1 MRQIPTRHEGR
12 SMRKVLEVRNLRTH
26 FELVEGTVRA
36 VDGVSF
42 QLNEGEVLGIVG
54 ESGCGKSV
62 TAQSIMRILPKSA
75 RIVDGEILFWN
86 QQDVVDLTKLDS
98 EGEQMRNIRGKDIAM
113 IFQEPAACFAP
124 VYTVGEQMI
133 EAILLHEDMSK
144 QEARRLALKMLE
156 KVKIPNPESV
166 LDRYSFQLSG
176 GMLQRCMIA
185 MALSLNPKVLIA
197 DEPTTALDVTI
208 QAQVIYLVNQL
219 QKEYCSAIM
228 WITHDMGVI
237 AQISDRVAVMYLG
250 QIVETAPVK
259 DLFRNPLHP
268 YTRAL
273 LRSIPRLARRKKKLE
288 AIKGV
293 VPDPYNLPIG
303 CRYHNRCDSFIQGLC
318 DEREPT
324 EVEVDVAHRVKCFLY
339 GGR

>member
-1 MRQIPTRHEGR
+1 MEN
-12 SMRKVLEVRNLRTH
+12 VLEVKGLRTY
-26 FELVEGTVRA
+26 FELAEGTVKA
-36 VDGVSF
+36 VDGIDF
-42 QLNEGEVLGIVG
+42 QLRKGEVLGIVG

-62 TAQSIMRILPKSA
+62 TALSIMRILPKSA
-75 RIVDGEILFWN
+75 RICDGQILFRN
-86 QQDVVDLTKLDS
+86 EGNVLDLVKLDAN
-98 EGEQMRNIRGKDIAM
+98 GEEMRRIRGKDISM
-113 IFQEPAACFAP
+113 IFQEPAACFSP

-133 EAILLHEDMSK
+133 EAIVLHEDVSK
-144 QEARRLALKMLE
+144 QEARKLAVKMLD

-208 QAQVIYLVNQL
+208 QAQIIYLVKQL
-219 QKEYCSAIM
+219 QKEYSSSII

-237 AQISDRVAVMYLG
+237 AQVSDRVAVMYLG
-250 QIVETAPVK
+250 HIVETAKVK
-259 DLFRNPLHP
+259 DLFEDPKHP

-273 LRSIPRLARRKKKLE
+273 LRSIPRLARRKTKLE

-293 VPDPYNLPIG
+293 VPDPYNLPTG
-303 CRYHNRCDSFIQGLC
+303 CRYHDRCDSFMKGLC
-318 DEREPT
+318 DREEPS
-324 EVEVDVAHRVKCFLY
+324 EVEVGQDHRVKCFLY
-339 GGR
+339 GGK